1 MSADGL
7 QVGRITKV
15 STRHWIAKM
24 NGKSPRASFT
34 NKAGDQLSVC
44 HCRQPDRA
52 RSHAE
57 KSVSERHTEL
67 YPSVHIYSHKQTTVR
82 CQQLVD
88 PRKPGQR
95 G

>member
-1 MSADGL
+1 
-7 QVGRITKV
+7 
-15 STRHWIAKM
+15 
-24 NGKSPRASFT
+24 
-34 NKAGDQLSVC
+34 
-44 HCRQPDRA
+44 
-52 RSHAE
+52 
-57 KSVSERHTEL
+57 L